1 TFQGTSLTNE
11 AEITEDD
18 GDDDDSTPDNDVP
31 TEDDQDDVPVTVEQT
46 PSIDVEKSTFDPVTN
61 QFLDAD
67 VFDPGTAPLYVW
79 GVQDPV
85 PTVVW
90 QYVVTNDGT
99 LDLSD
104 VQVIDDQEG
113 LIGVIPFLAAGASET
128 LTASAPATISVD
140 DPYMNEVTATGQPL
154 DVNGDPTGPTVSDDD
169 PSHYI
174 GSLFNIEKLVL
185 SDEICEGDDANY
197 TVIIRLSGQQFG
209 LNARMVM
216 VTDTV
221 FSLVSGTQDGFDLIP
236 LLDPTSNPDGDMQ
249 INNGEEWTFRY
260 MRTLT
265 ENTRNTAYEM
275 FDIYRNNDFVRM
287 VEGNSTQMVTV
298 NPKPIILVA
307 DTDPNGSIKC
317 FGDDDGSLT
326 ATITAGGTAPFTYSW
341 SGGTQVPGEPET
353 ITGLSAGITYSVT
366 VTDIEGCSNV
376 ASGILTEPT
385 ALTLSGTPVDVEC
398 NGAATGSIDIT
409 VGGGT

>member
-1 TFQGTSLTNE
+1 
-11 AEITEDD
+11 
-18 GDDDDSTPDNDVP
+18 
-31 TEDDQDDVPVTVEQT
+31 
-46 PSIDVEKSTFDPVTN
+46 
-61 QFLDAD
+61 
-67 VFDPGTAPLYVW
+67 
-79 GVQDPV
+79 
-85 PTVVW
+85 
-90 QYVVTNDGT
+90 
-99 LDLSD
+99 
-104 VQVIDDQEG
+104 
-113 LIGVIPFLAAGASET
+113 
-128 LTASAPATISVD
+128 
-140 DPYMNEVTATGQPL
+140 MNEVTATGQPL